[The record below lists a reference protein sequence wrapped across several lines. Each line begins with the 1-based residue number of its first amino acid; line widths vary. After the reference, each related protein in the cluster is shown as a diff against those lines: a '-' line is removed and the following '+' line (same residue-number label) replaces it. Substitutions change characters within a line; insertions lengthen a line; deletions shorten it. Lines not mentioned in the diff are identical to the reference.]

1 MAARAEKNREREAE
15 RQDAMNRNKGSSAIR
30 FNLEQIHWGH
40 LRRKKAF
47 YSGVPMTMKEEWEN
61 PDELKSFAKVPDVL
75 PIKPKETFTDV
86 DYKELIKWEKPWTP
100 EEKETAAEGEEEELT
115 DQGPPI
121 DQHLFQYDLQNLTEE
136 DKTKYLSKFEI
147 MRKRKLRFDLKP
159 IFLINDPFAGAKGNV
174 MPMIE
179 ERFET
184 EQIKFEVST
193 STGVA
198 KEVYDMTLELDLE
211 KYSTIAVAGDDATF
225 QEAMN
230 GMLARPDGK
239 KLPLALLPNG
249 ADSDICKSLGI
260 ETLDVAL
267 DYIVKSDCIPIDTV
281 RVLIDADK
289 TEEVDPAD
297 MYTKCRHMLSDSSLI
312 MPASVSAGSKSWW
325 SACCSPSTA
334 FSVSTWFK
342 GLTCSFEPSVYA
354 VEVDDVKVEH
364 SNLKTSIIMVNNGKY
379 SNGGCAINP
388 FACLNDGLIDLTWVR
403 DPNYFGMFGFREI
416 INEAKVGGIQAYKK
430 HSIYMRGRKIK
441 CTFVKPEKEPAKEEE
456 KEGENKEEQEEKKE
470 EQEETKEEQEEELKE
485 AQNEVTEEQETP

>member
-1 MAARAEKNREREAE
+1 
-15 RQDAMNRNKGSSAIR
+15 
-30 FNLEQIHWGH
+30 
-40 LRRKKAF
+40 
-47 YSGVPMTMKEEWEN
+47 
-61 PDELKSFAKVPDVL
+61 
-75 PIKPKETFTDV
+75 
-86 DYKELIKWEKPWTP
+86 
-100 EEKETAAEGEEEELT
+100 
-115 DQGPPI
+115 
-121 DQHLFQYDLQNLTEE
+121 
-136 DKTKYLSKFEI
+136 

-193 STGVA
+193 STGTA

-230 GMLARPDGK
+230 GMLARPDQK
-239 KLPLALLPNG
+239 KLPMALLPNG
-249 ADSDICKSLGI
+249 AESDICKSLGI

-267 DYIVKSDCIPIDTV
+267 DYIVKQECIPIDTV
-281 RVLIDADK
+281 RVLIDADN
-289 TEEVDPAD
+289 TAEVDPAD

-312 MPASVSAGSKSWW
+312 MPASVSASSKSWW
-325 SACCSPSTA
+325 SACCSASTA
-334 FSVSTWFK
+334 FSVSTWCK
-342 GLTCSFEPSVYA
+342 GLTCSFEPSVYS

-379 SNGGCAINP
+379 SNGGCAVNP

-441 CTFVKPEKEPAKEEE
+441 CTFVKPEEEPAKEEE
-456 KEGENKEEQEEKKE
+456 KGEENKEGQEEK
-470 EQEETKEEQEEELKE
+470 KEEQEEELKE
-485 AQNEVTEEQETP
+485 AQNEETKEE